1 MTPLSQNHSD
11 GGETPEHADG
21 EWFRGPTPR
30 EHRIAAALFVG
41 FGVFFVMLYVVLAG
55 WWFRW
60 VILALAVW
68 SVVVGVQHWRDAR
81 GGAAGR
87 NG

>member
-1 MTPLSQNHSD
+1 MTNDDDIHPYEVAH
-11 GGETPEHADG
+11 PEL
-21 EWFRGPTPR
+21 FRGPTPR
-30 EHRIAAALFVG
+30 EHRIAAGLFVA

-60 VILALAVW
+60 VILGLAVW

-81 GGAAGR
+81 GAAGR
-87 NG
+87 DG

>member
-1 MTPLSQNHSD
+1 MTKDDDIHSYEVAHPD
-11 GGETPEHADG
+11 V
-21 EWFRGPTPR
+21 FRGPTPR
-30 EHRIAAALFVG
+30 EHRIAAGLFVA

-60 VILALAVW
+60 VILGLAVW
-68 SVVVGVQHWRDAR
+68 SIVVGVQHWRDAR
-81 GGAAGR
+81 GAAGR

>member
-1 MTPLSQNHSD
+1 MTPDEQPQDFAH
-11 GGETPEHADG
+11 PEV
-21 EWFRGPTPR
+21 FRGPTPR
-30 EHRIAAALFVG
+30 EHRIAAGLFVA
-41 FGVFFVMLYVVLAG
+41 FGIFFVMLYVVLAG

-60 VILALAVW
+60 VILSLAVW

-81 GGAAGR
+81 AAGR

>member
-1 MTPLSQNHSD
+1 MQEQRDELAH
-11 GGETPEHADG
+11 PEV
-21 EWFRGPTPR
+21 FRGPTPR

-41 FGVFFVMLYVVLAG
+41 FAVFFVLLYVVLSG

-60 VILALAVW
+60 VILGLGVW
-68 SVVVGVQHWRDAR
+68 SFVYGLRHWADAR
-81 GGAAGR
+81 AAARHGGR